1 MSVVSTIS
9 LSIFIAARVAM
20 RALGFDMK
28 KADVLKLLR
37 EHDKDGRGLMEF
49 DDFQRISKFL

>member
-1 MSVVSTIS
+1 
-9 LSIFIAARVAM
+9 M